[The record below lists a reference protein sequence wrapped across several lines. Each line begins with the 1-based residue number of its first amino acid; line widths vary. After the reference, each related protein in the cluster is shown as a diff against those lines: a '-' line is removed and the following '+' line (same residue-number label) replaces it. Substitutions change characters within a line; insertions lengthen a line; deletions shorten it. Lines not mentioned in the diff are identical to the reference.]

1 MLPMKFEYREVHH
14 YIESEELLRDVRDAA
29 MRMKKPALSIKEYDE
44 HGKYSSSA
52 VMRRFGAWNKALKL
66 AGLGVCNEYYSRED
80 LFSNLEEVWIK
91 KGTQPVRQDMNNRS
105 WSSISSGAYL
115 RAFGRWSEALRSF
128 VEFVNSEQEQEVQA
142 SESRMSVPQ
151 RDKRDVNL
159 RLRFLV
165 MKRDNFKCCA
175 CGASP
180 AMDPRVVLH
189 VDHIVPWAKGG
200 RTEMDNLQTLC
211 ANCNQGKSDLI

>member
-1 MLPMKFEYREVHH
+1 MKFEYKEVHH

-29 MRMKKPALSIKEYDE
+29 MRLKKSALSIKEYDE
-44 HGKYSSSA
+44 HGEYSSSA
-52 VMRRFGAWNKALKL
+52 VMRRFGTWNKALKL

-91 KGTQPVRQDMNNRS
+91 KGAQPVRQDMNNRS

-115 RAFGRWSEALRSF
+115 RAFGRWSEALRAF
-128 VEFVNSEQEQEVQA
+128 VKFVNSEQELEIQD

-159 RLRFLV
+159 RFRFLV

-180 AMDPRVVLH
+180 ATDPRVVLH

>member
-1 MLPMKFEYREVHH
+1 
-14 YIESEELLRDVRDAA
+14 
-29 MRMKKPALSIKEYDE
+29 MRLKKSALSIKEYDE
-44 HGKYSSSA
+44 HGEYSSSA
-52 VMRRFGAWNKALKL
+52 VMRRFGTWNKALKL

-80 LFSNLEEVWIK
+80 LFSNLEEVWIR
-91 KGTQPVRQDMNNRS
+91 KGAQPVRQDMNNRS

-115 RAFGRWSEALRSF
+115 RAFGRWSEALRAF
-128 VEFVNSEQEQEVQA
+128 VKFVNSEQELEIQA

-180 AMDPRVVLH
+180 ATDPCVVLH
-189 VDHIVPWAKGG
+189 VDHIVPWAEGG

-211 ANCNQGKSDLI
+211 ANCNQGKSNLM

>member
-1 MLPMKFEYREVHH
+1 MKFEYKEVHH

-29 MRMKKPALSIKEYDE
+29 MRLKKSALSIKEYDE
-44 HGKYSSSA
+44 HGEYSSSA
-52 VMRRFGAWNKALKL
+52 VMRRFGTWNKALKL

-91 KGTQPVRQDMNNRS
+91 KGAQPVRQDMNNRS

-115 RAFGRWSEALRSF
+115 RAFGRWSEALRAF
-128 VEFVNSEQEQEVQA
+128 VKFVNSEQELEIQA

-180 AMDPRVVLH
+180 ATDPCVVLH
-189 VDHIVPWAKGG
+189 VDHIVPWAEGG

-211 ANCNQGKSDLI
+211 ANCNQGKSNLM

>member
-1 MLPMKFEYREVHH
+1 MKFEYKEVHH
-14 YIESEELLRDVRDAA
+14 YIESEELLRDMTETVR
-29 MRMKKPALSIKEYDE
+29 RLGKQALSIKDYDE
-44 HGKYSSSA
+44 HGEYNSTT
-52 VMRRFGAWNKALKL
+52 VMSRFGTWNKALKL
-66 AGLGVCNEYYSRED
+66 AGIGVCNGHYCKED
-80 LFSNLEEVWIK
+80 LFSNLKEVWIK
-91 KGTQPVRQDMNNRS
+91 KGSQPVRADMNNRV
-105 WSSISSGAYL
+105 WSSISSGAYI
-115 RAFGRWSEALRSF
+115 RAFGRWSEALRAF

-180 AMDPRVVLH
+180 ATDPRVVLH

-211 ANCNQGKSDLI
+211 ANCNQGKSDLM

>member
-1 MLPMKFEYREVHH
+1 MKFEYKEVHH
-14 YIESEELLRDVRDAA
+14 YIESEELLRDVREVA
-29 MRMKKPALSIKEYDE
+29 MRLKKSALSIKEYDE
-44 HGKYSSSA
+44 QGEYSSSA
-52 VMRRFGAWNKALKL
+52 VMRRFGTWNKALKL

-80 LFSNLEEVWIK
+80 LFSNIEEVWIK
-91 KGTQPVRQDMNNRS
+91 KGAQPVRQDMNNRA

-115 RAFGRWSEALRSF
+115 RAFGRWSEALRAF
-128 VEFVNSEQEQEVQA
+128 VKFVNSEQELEIQD

-180 AMDPRVVLH
+180 ARDPRVVLH

-211 ANCNQGKSDLI
+211 ANCNQGKSDLV

>member
-1 MLPMKFEYREVHH
+1 MKFEYKEVHH
-14 YIESEELLRDVRDAA
+14 YIKSEELLRDVRDAA
-29 MRMKKPALSIKEYDE
+29 MRLKKSALSIKEYDE
-44 HGKYSSSA
+44 HGEYSSSA
-52 VMRRFGAWNKALKL
+52 VMRRFGTWNKALKL
-66 AGLGVCNEYYSRED
+66 AGLGVCNEYYSRGD

-91 KGTQPVRQDMNNRS
+91 KGAQPVRQDMNNRS

-115 RAFGRWSEALRSF
+115 RAFGRWSEALRAF
-128 VEFVNSEQEQEVQA
+128 VKFVNSEQELEIQA

-180 AMDPRVVLH
+180 ATDPCVVLH
-189 VDHIVPWAKGG
+189 VDHIVPWAEGG

-211 ANCNQGKSDLI
+211 ANCNQGKSNLM

>member
-1 MLPMKFEYREVHH
+1 MKFEYKEVHH
-14 YIESEELLRDVRDAA
+14 YIESEELLRDVREVA
-29 MRMKKPALSIKEYDE
+29 MRLKKSALSIKEYDE
-44 HGKYSSSA
+44 HGEYSSSA
-52 VMRRFGAWNKALKL
+52 VMRRFGTWNKALKL

-80 LFSNLEEVWIK
+80 LFFNIEEVWIK
-91 KGTQPVRQDMNNRS
+91 KGAQPVRQDMNNRA

-115 RAFGRWSEALRSF
+115 RAFGRWSEALRAF
-128 VEFVNSEQEQEVQA
+128 VKFVNSEQELEIQA
-142 SESRMSVPQ
+142 SQSRISVPQ

-180 AMDPRVVLH
+180 ATDPRVVLH

>member
-1 MLPMKFEYREVHH
+1 MKFEYKEVHH

-29 MRMKKPALSIKEYDE
+29 MQLKKPALSIKEYDE
-44 HGKYSSSA
+44 HGEYSSSA
-52 VMRRFGAWNKALKL
+52 VMRRFGTWNKALKL

-91 KGTQPVRQDMNNRS
+91 KGAQPVRQDMNNRS

-115 RAFGRWSEALRSF
+115 RAFGRWSEALRAF
-128 VEFVNSEQEQEVQA
+128 VKFVNSEQELEIQA

-180 AMDPRVVLH
+180 ATDPCVVLH
-189 VDHIVPWAKGG
+189 VDHIVPWAEGG

-211 ANCNQGKSDLI
+211 ANCNQGKSNLM